1 MKQLILSLVALSSAA
16 NIPQLP
22 VKASYCSSASSGYPT
37 DPSTTT
43 PRSTTTPW
51 YTTPTSRPSP
61 PTTAAS
67 STPDPSCPLGWVDDG
82 NLGCFLFAPQMAGL
96 SWIEALE
103 FCEEQVRL
111 ASKLVNY
118 QFLAF
123 YLQIRSHL
131 ETKVCWNLYS
141 TIIKSFYCTLAILRY
156 ESSTLTLY
164 KELSSSIFQS
174 QSVCQACVTPFQ
186 ISTLCN
192 I

>member
-1 MKQLILSLVALSSAA
+1 MKQLLLSLVALSSAA
-16 NIPQLP
+16 NVPQLP
-22 VKASYCSSASSGYPT
+22 VKVSYCSSTTYSQP
-37 DPSTTT
+37 PEPTT
-43 PRSTTTPW
+43 PTTYEPPTTRWPTTPW
-51 YTTPTSRPSP
+51 YTTTTPRYSTTTSRPSTS
-61 PTTAAS
+61 TTAASSSS

-141 TIIKSFYCTLAILRY
+141 TFSKSFYCTVAWFK
-156 ESSTLTLY
+156 TT
-164 KELSSSIFQS
+164 
-174 QSVCQACVTPFQ
+174 T
-186 ISTLCN
+186 
-192 I
+192 

>member
-1 MKQLILSLVALSSAA
+1 MKQLLLLLVALSSAA
-16 NIPQLP
+16 NVPQLP
-22 VKASYCSSASSGYPT
+22 VKASYCGR
-37 DPSTTT
+37 DSTTSWYSTT
-43 PRSTTTPW
+43 PRYTTTPW
-51 YTTPTSRPSP
+51 YTTPRYTTTSRYTTTTSRPSTS
-61 PTTAAS
+61 TTAAS

-141 TIIKSFYCTLAILRY
+141 TISKSFYCTLAIF
-156 ESSTLTLY
+156 
-164 KELSSSIFQS
+164 KSIS
-174 QSVCQACVTPFQ
+174 
-186 ISTLCN
+186 
-192 I
+192 